1 MMAHN
6 KTFLTIAAVLAL
18 SACTD
23 KNQAATTLTI
33 KVTPPADYSV
43 DETVHLV
50 GSFNDWALEGDKA
63 YPLRAD
69 KGELSAT
76 IPVTEKNIFFTLV
89 KNKDW
94 QLMPANEMAKSQCIY
109 LYQATGSDAEM
120 AVHIPLWTGDKPL
133 KTADPSL
140 SGSIVQHKD
149 FTLPQFARSSDIY
162 VYLPKSYQHN
172 THKTYP
178 VLYMLDGQNI
188 FNAHSAH
195 SDEWRIDELLEDLTT
210 AGTLDEMIVV
220 AVPNSAQRWVEYN
233 PWDFKDRDGKAR
245 QGQGELTIRSIKDTL
260 KPFIDS
266 SYRTNPQ
273 PASTGLAGSSL
284 GGLMAIYAALAHSD
298 TFGFTAAFSPALA
311 IENMD
316 GKNVLFEAIKHHQ
329 TIGNSK
335 IYFDIGQMEYGNY
348 EQIEQLNSLLLKQG
362 FNPENLKLVKDDV
375 GRHCE
380 VDWSRRFPAALEW
393 LQAGI

>member
-1 MMAHN
+1 MTHN
-6 KTFLTIAAVLAL
+6 KIILTIAAVLAL

-23 KNQAATTLTI
+23 KNPAAPTLTI
-33 KVTPPADYSV
+33 KLTPPADYSAS
-43 DETVHLV
+43 ETIHVV
-50 GSFNDWALEGDKA
+50 GSFNGWELEGDKA
-63 YPLRAD
+63 YPLKAD
-69 KGELSAT
+69 IGDLSVT
-76 IPVTEKNIFFTLV
+76 IPVTEKNVFFSFV
-89 KNKDW
+89 KNKNW

-109 LYQATGSDAEM
+109 LHQATGGDAEI
-120 AVHIPLWTGDKPL
+120 AVHIQLWTGDKPL
-133 KTADPSL
+133 NTAEPSL

-149 FTLPQFARSSDIY
+149 FTLPQFARSSDID

-172 THKTYP
+172 TDKTYP

-188 FNAHSAH
+188 FNAQSAH
-195 SDEWRIDELLEDLTT
+195 SDEWRIDELLEELTS
-210 AGTLDEMIVV
+210 AGTLNEMIVV
-220 AVPNSAQRWVEYN
+220 AVPNSPERWVEYN
-233 PWDFKDRDGKAR
+233 PWAFKDRDGKAT

-266 SYRTNPQ
+266 SYRTDPQ

-284 GGLMAIYAALAHSD
+284 GGLMAIYAALEHSD

-311 IENMD
+311 IENME
-316 GKNVLFEAIKHHQ
+316 GKNVLFEAIKHQ
-329 TIGNSK
+329 KTIGNSK

-348 EQIEQLNSLLLKQG
+348 EQIEHLNSLLLKQG
-362 FNPENLKLVKDDV
+362 FKPENLKLVKDDV

-393 LQAGI
+393 LQAGF

>member
-1 MMAHN
+1 MTHN
-6 KTFLTIAAVLAL
+6 KIILTIAAVLAL

-23 KNQAATTLTI
+23 KNPAAPTLTI
-33 KVTPPADYSV
+33 KLTPPADYSAS
-43 DETVHLV
+43 ETIHVV
-50 GSFNDWALEGDKA
+50 GSFNGWELEGDKA
-63 YPLRAD
+63 YPLKAD
-69 KGELSAT
+69 IGDLSVT
-76 IPVTEKNIFFTLV
+76 IPVTEKNVFFSFV
-89 KNKDW
+89 KNKNW

-109 LYQATGSDAEM
+109 LHQATGGDAEI
-120 AVHIPLWTGDKPL
+120 AVHIQLWTGDKPL
-133 KTADPSL
+133 NTAEPSL

-149 FTLPQFARSSDIY
+149 FTLPQFARSSDID

-172 THKTYP
+172 TDKTYP

-188 FNAHSAH
+188 FNAQSAH
-195 SDEWRIDELLEDLTT
+195 SDEWRIDELLEELTS
-210 AGTLDEMIVV
+210 AGTLNEMIVV

-233 PWDFKDRDGKAR
+233 PWDFKDGDGKATK
-245 QGQGELTIRSIKDTL
+245 GQGELTIRSIKDTL

-266 SYRTNPQ
+266 SYRTDPQ

-284 GGLMAIYAALAHSD
+284 GGLMAIYAALEHSD

-311 IENMD
+311 IENME
-316 GKNVLFEAIKHHQ
+316 GKNVLFEAIKHQ
-329 TIGNSK
+329 KTIGNSK

-348 EQIEQLNSLLLKQG
+348 EQIEHLNSLLLKQG
-362 FNPENLKLVKDDV
+362 FKPENLKLVKDDV

-393 LQAGI
+393 LQAGF

>member
-1 MMAHN
+1 MTHH
-6 KTFLTIAAVLAL
+6 KIILTIAAVLAL

-23 KNQAATTLTI
+23 KNPAAPTLTI
-33 KVTPPADYSV
+33 KVTPPADYSAS
-43 DETVHLV
+43 ETIHLV
-50 GSFNDWALEGDKA
+50 GSFNDWTLEGDKA
-63 YPLRAD
+63 YPLIKD
-69 KGELSAT
+69 KGELSVT
-76 IPVTEKNIFFTLV
+76 IPVTEKNVFFTLV
-89 KNKDW
+89 KNKNW
-94 QLMPANEMAKSQCIY
+94 QLMPANETAKSQCIY
-109 LYQATGSDAEM
+109 LHKATGGDAEIT
-120 AVHIPLWTGDKPL
+120 VHIPLWTGDKPL
-133 KTADPSL
+133 KTAEPSL
-140 SGSIVQHKD
+140 SGSVIQHRD
-149 FTLPQFARSSDIY
+149 FTLPQFGRSSDIS

-172 THKTYP
+172 TDKTYP

-188 FNAHSAH
+188 FSAHSAH
-195 SDEWRIDELLEDLTT
+195 SDEWRIDELLEELTT
-210 AGTLDEMIVV
+210 AGILDEMIVV

-233 PWDFKDRDGKAR
+233 PWDFKDRDGKAA
-245 QGQGELTIRSIKDTL
+245 QGQGELTIRSIKDTI

-266 SYRTNPQ
+266 RYRTDPQ

-284 GGLMAIYAALAHSD
+284 GGLMAIYAALEHSD

-316 GKNVLFEAIKHHQ
+316 GINVLFEAIKQQQ

-348 EQIEQLNSLLLKQG
+348 EQIEQLNSLLLNKG
-362 FNPENLKLVKDDV
+362 FKPENLKLVKDDI

-393 LQAGI
+393 LQPGI

>member
-1 MMAHN
+1 MTHN
-6 KTFLTIAAVLAL
+6 KITLTIAAVLAL
-18 SACTD
+18 SACAD
-23 KNQAATTLTI
+23 KNPPAPTLTI
-33 KVTPPADYSV
+33 KVTPPADYSAN
-43 DETVHLV
+43 ETIHLV
-50 GSFNDWALEGDKA
+50 GSFNDWELEGDKA
-63 YPLRAD
+63 YPLI
-69 KGELSAT
+69 KNNGELSVT
-76 IPVTEKNIFFTLV
+76 IPITEKNVFFTMV
-89 KNKDW
+89 KNKNW

-109 LYQATGSDAEM
+109 LHQATGSDAEM

-133 KTADPSL
+133 KTAEPSL

-149 FTLPQFARSSDIY
+149 FTLPQFARRIDIN

-172 THKTYP
+172 TDKTYP

-188 FNAHSAH
+188 FNSYSAH
-195 SDEWRIDELLEDLTT
+195 SDEWRIDELLEELTS
-210 AGTLDEMIVV
+210 AGTLNEMIVV

-233 PWDFKDRDGKAR
+233 PWDFKDRDGKAA

-266 SYRTNPQ
+266 SYRTDPQ

-284 GGLMAIYAALAHSD
+284 GGLMAIYAALEHSD

-316 GKNVLFEAIKHHQ
+316 GKNVLFEAIKRQQ

-348 EQIEQLNSLLLKQG
+348 KQIEQLNSLLLKQG
-362 FNPENLKLVKDDV
+362 FKPENLKLVKDDV

-380 VDWSRRFPAALEW
+380 LDWSRRFPAALEW

>member
-1 MMAHN
+1 MTHH
-6 KTFLTIAAVLAL
+6 TIILTIAAVLAL

-23 KNQAATTLTI
+23 KNPAAPTLTI
-33 KVTPPADYSV
+33 KVTPPSAYSAS
-43 DETVHLV
+43 ETIHLV

-63 YPLRAD
+63 YPLKTE
-69 KGELSAT
+69 KGELSVT
-76 IPVTEKNIFFTLV
+76 IPITEKNVFFTLV
-89 KNKDW
+89 KNKNW

-109 LYQATGSDAEM
+109 LHKATGGDAEM
-120 AVHIPLWTGDKPL
+120 TAHIPLWTGDKPL
-133 KTADPSL
+133 KTAEPSL
-140 SGSIVQHKD
+140 SGSIIQHKD
-149 FTLPQFARSSDIY
+149 FTLPQFARSTDIY

-172 THKTYP
+172 TDKTYP

-188 FNAHSAH
+188 FSAHLAH
-195 SDEWRIDELLEDLTT
+195 SDEWRIDELLEELTT

-233 PWDFKDRDGKAR
+233 PWDFKDRDGKAA

-266 SYRTNPQ
+266 RYRTDPQ

-284 GGLMAIYAALAHSD
+284 GGLMAIYAALEHSD

-316 GKNVLFEAIKHHQ
+316 GINVLFEAIKQQQ

-348 EQIEQLNSLLLKQG
+348 EQIEQLNSLLLNKG
-362 FNPENLKLVKDDV
+362 FKPENLKLVKDDI

>member
-1 MMAHN
+1 MTHH
-6 KTFLTIAAVLAL
+6 KIILTIAAVLAL

-23 KNQAATTLTI
+23 KNPVAPTLTI
-33 KVTPPADYSV
+33 KVTPPADYSAN
-43 DETVHLV
+43 ETIHLV
-50 GSFNDWALEGDKA
+50 GSFNDWALEGDRA
-63 YPLRAD
+63 YPLIKD
-69 KGELSAT
+69 NGELSVT
-76 IPVTEKNIFFTLV
+76 IPVNEKNVFFTLV
-89 KNKDW
+89 KNKNW

-109 LYQATGSDAEM
+109 LHKATGGDAEM

-133 KTADPSL
+133 KKAEPSL
-140 SGSIVQHKD
+140 SGSVIQHRD
-149 FTLPQFARSSDIY
+149 FTLPQLGRNSDIS

-172 THKTYP
+172 TDKTYP

-188 FNAHSAH
+188 FSAHSAH
-195 SDEWRIDELLEDLTT
+195 SDEWRIDELLEELTT

-220 AVPNSAQRWVEYN
+220 AVPNSARRWVEYN
-233 PWDFKDRDGKAR
+233 PWDFKDRDGKAA

-266 SYRTNPQ
+266 RYRTNPQ

-284 GGLMAIYAALAHSD
+284 GGLMAIYAALEHSD

-316 GKNVLFEAIKHHQ
+316 GINVLFEAIKQQQ

-335 IYFDIGQMEYGNY
+335 IYFDIGLMEYGNY
-348 EQIEQLNSLLLKQG
+348 EQIEQLNSLLLNKG
-362 FNPENLKLVKDDV
+362 FKPENMKLVKDDI

>member
-1 MMAHN
+1 MTHHN
-6 KTFLTIAAVLAL
+6 IILIIAAVVAL

-23 KNQAATTLTI
+23 KNPPTPTLTI
-33 KVTPPADYSV
+33 KVTPPADYSAS
-43 DETVHLV
+43 ETIHLV
-50 GSFNDWALEGDKA
+50 GSFNDWELDGDKA
-63 YPLRAD
+63 YPLRTD
-69 KGELSAT
+69 KGQLSVT
-76 IPVTEKNIFFTLV
+76 IPVTEKQVFFTLV
-89 KNKDW
+89 KNKNW

-109 LYQATGSDAEM
+109 QYQATGGDAEM

-133 KTADPSL
+133 KTIEPSL

-149 FTLPQFARSSDIY
+149 FTLPQFARSTDIH

-172 THKTYP
+172 TDQTYP
-178 VLYMLDGQNI
+178 VLYMLDGQNV
-188 FNAHSAH
+188 FNAQSAH
-195 SDEWRIDELLEDLTT
+195 SDEWRIDELLEQLTS

-233 PWDFKDRDGKAR
+233 PWDFKDRDGKAA

-266 SYRTNPQ
+266 SYRTAPQ

-284 GGLMAIYAALAHSD
+284 GGLMAIYAALEHSD

-316 GKNVLFEAIKHHQ
+316 GKNVLFEAIKHQQ

-348 EQIEQLNSLLLKQG
+348 QQIEQLNSLLLKQG
-362 FNPENLKLVKDDV
+362 FKPENLKLVKDDV

-380 VDWSRRFPAALEW
+380 VDWSRRFPAALQW

>member
-1 MMAHN
+1 MTHS
-6 KTFLTIAAVLAL
+6 KIILTIAAVLTL
-18 SACTD
+18 TACAD
-23 KNQAATTLTI
+23 KNPAVASLTI
-33 KVTPPADYSV
+33 KVTPPADYSAS
-43 DETVHLV
+43 ETIHLV
-50 GSFNDWALEGDKA
+50 GSFNDWALEGDQA
-63 YPLRAD
+63 YPLSTD
-69 KGELSAT
+69 KGELSTT
-76 IPVTEKNIFFTLV
+76 IPVTEKNVFFTLV
-89 KNKDW
+89 KNKNW

-109 LYQATGSDAEM
+109 LHQATGDDAEM

-133 KTADPSL
+133 KTAEPSL
-140 SGSIVQHKD
+140 SGNIVQHKD
-149 FTLPQFARSSDIY
+149 FTLPQFARSSDID

-172 THKTYP
+172 PDKTYP

-188 FNAHSAH
+188 FNAQSAH
-195 SDEWRIDELLEDLTT
+195 SDEWRIDELLEQLTA

-220 AVPNSAQRWVEYN
+220 AVPNSVHRWVEYN
-233 PWDFKDRDGKAR
+233 PWDFKDRDGKAA

-266 SYRTNPQ
+266 SYRTKPQ
-273 PASTGLAGSSL
+273 SANTGLAGSSL

-311 IENMD
+311 VENMH
-316 GKNVLFEAIKHHQ
+316 GKNVLFEAIKQQQ

-335 IYFDIGQMEYGNY
+335 IYFDMGQMEYGNY

-362 FNPENLKLVKDDV
+362 FQAENLKLVKDDL

-380 VDWSRRFPAALEW
+380 VDWSRRFPGALKW